1 MLKIKLNSKKQKNS
15 NTIKNI
21 TVPRLNSLN
30 LLTDIADV
38 GWRKQLLFW
47 VNSKKYRR

>member
-15 NTIKNI
+15 NTIKNV
-21 TVPRLNSLN
+21 TVARLNSLN
-30 LLTDIADV
+30 LLRDILDV

-47 VNSKKYRR
+47 VKAEKYRR